1 MLLAGCGSGSRA
13 PSSTGIPRSLLQGA
27 RQIGA
32 GPRFQPPVR
41 GPVIGRC
48 RRGLGSR
55 SAVHVEVFAA
65 NRVVLVPAGIG
76 APPPRALSD
85 GQITD
90 ARCYAALVTLAP
102 TGVVL
107 VRSGLHTTVAQ
118 LFRSWGETLT
128 RSRLA
133 SFRASPG
140 KHVAAFVDG
149 RRWRGQPGSVPLAP
163 HSEIVLEV
171 GPYVPPHKAFA
182 FPPGS

>member
-1 MLLAGCGSGSRA
+1 VLLAGCGSSSRA
-13 PSSTGIPRSLLQGA
+13 PASSGIPRSLLQQA

-48 RRGLGSR
+48 RRGLGTR

-76 APPPRALSD
+76 SRPPRALAD

-90 ARCYAALVTLAP
+90 ARCYADLVTLAP

-107 VRSGLHTTVAQ
+107 VRAGLQMTVAQ
-118 LFRSWGETLT
+118 LFRSWGETL
-128 RSRLA
+128 
-133 SFRASPG
+133 

-149 RRWRGQPGSVPLAP
+149 RRWRGQPGAVPLAR